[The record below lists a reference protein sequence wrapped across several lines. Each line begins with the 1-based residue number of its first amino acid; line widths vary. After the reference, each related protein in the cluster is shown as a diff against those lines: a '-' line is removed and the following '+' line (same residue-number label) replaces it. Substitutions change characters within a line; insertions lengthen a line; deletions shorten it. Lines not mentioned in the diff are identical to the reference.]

1 MSGLKLLRPFLN
13 VTIYCTAHEQ
23 SNLMKKEDLL
33 FSLRFDHQQLFD
45 QITFKIC
52 LKISF
57 SKMRDLFTSQNE
69 MKLKR
74 ALEIRSLDKII

>member
-1 MSGLKLLRPFLN
+1 MRSFLN
-13 VTIYCTAHEQ
+13 VTIYRTAHEQ

-33 FSLRFDHQQLFD
+33 FSLPFDHQQLFD

-57 SKMRDLFTSQNE
+57 SIMRDFFTNQNE

-74 ALEIRSLDKII
+74 ALEIRFLDKII

>member
-1 MSGLKLLRPFLN
+1 MYGLKLLRSFLN
-13 VTIYCTAHEQ
+13 VTIYCKAQEQ

-33 FSLRFDHQQLFD
+33 FSLRFDHQKLFD

-57 SKMRDLFTSQNE
+57 SIMRDFFTNQNA

-74 ALEIRSLDKII
+74 ALEIRYLDKIV

>member
-1 MSGLKLLRPFLN
+1 
-13 VTIYCTAHEQ
+13 
-23 SNLMKKEDLL
+23 MKKEDLL
-33 FSLRFDHQQLFD
+33 FSLRFDHQKLFD